1 VDFAPQAAQMATVN
15 GCLVDDFICPTCDVD
30 GCLLTVRVLSR
41 PQSRHQP
48 AVLKMI
54 FIKMGPTVQ
63 RAAQIVEIPRSDR
76 YRQATRRADWIL
88 NALLSK
94 NAGMDIGGLAST
106 SGARTGADW
115 IGRARHEELR
125 PKVRPL
131 LPSKDQF
138 YEPPPGYQHALP
150 GTVLRSRDVE
160 LAFMGLIPQ
169 PTMATQLLYRT
180 TDMHGRPEATV
191 TTVIVPADVTPERPC
206 PVLSY
211 QCAID
216 AVTSRCFPSY
226 ALRRRA
232 VAVGAVAQLELLL
245 IAAALAEGWAVSIPD
260 HEGRKGM
267 WGAPYE
273 PGYCI
278 LDGIRAALSA
288 ERLGLSPSAPVAL
301 WGYSG
306 GGLATAWAAE
316 LCADYAPELDVVGAV
331 LGSPVGDLGHTFR
344 RLNGGV
350 LAGLPA
356 MVIAALAH
364 IYPDLD
370 RVIQEHASD
379 EGRALLQRLEQM
391 TTVGAVVRMAKKD
404 VGVYLDRPLEQIL
417 TMPEVQH
424 VFDSIRLG
432 ATVPTPPVLIV
443 QAVHDYLI
451 DVEDID
457 RLADAYSAGGA
468 DVTYHRDAF
477 NEHLLLHPLS
487 APMTLRWLKDRFA
500 RRPLTDHLIR
510 TKWPT
515 MFNPATYI
523 GMARLGAI
531 AAKVITGR
539 TVRRRPL

>member
-1 VDFAPQAAQMATVN
+1 
-15 GCLVDDFICPTCDVD
+15 
-30 GCLLTVRVLSR
+30 
-41 PQSRHQP
+41 
-48 AVLKMI
+48 
-54 FIKMGPTVQ
+54 
-63 RAAQIVEIPRSDR
+63 
-76 YRQATRRADWIL
+76 
-88 NALLSK
+88 
-94 NAGMDIGGLAST
+94 MDIGSLASS
-106 SGARTGADW
+106 SGAEW
-115 IGRARHEELR
+115 IGRAPHEELR
-125 PKVRPL
+125 AKVRPL
-131 LPSKDQF
+131 LPSNDPF
-138 YEPPPGYQHALP
+138 YQPPPGYQHAMP

-160 LAFMGLIPQ
+160 LAFLGLIPQ
-169 PTMATQLLYRT
+169 QAMATQLLYRT
-180 TDMHGRPEATV
+180 TDMNGNPEATV
-191 TTVIVPADVTPERPC
+191 TTVIVPADVTPDRPC

-226 ALRRRA
+226 ALRRNA
-232 VAVGAVAQLELLL
+232 WAVGALAQLELLL
-245 IAAALAEGWAVSIPD
+245 ITACLAEGWAVSIPD
-260 HEGRKGM
+260 HEGRTGM

-273 PGYCI
+273 PGYFI
-278 LDGIRAALSA
+278 LDGVRAALSA
-288 ERLGLSPSAPVAL
+288 ERLGLSPSAPGGSVPVAL

-316 LCADYAPELDVVGAV
+316 VCADYAPELDVVGAV

-344 RLNGGV
+344 RLNGTF
-350 LAGLPA
+350 LSGLPA

-370 RVIQEHASD
+370 RVIQEHAND
-379 EGRALLQRLEQM
+379 EGRALLQRLERM
-391 TTVGAVVRMAKKD
+391 TTVGAVLRMAKKD

-424 VFDSIRLG
+424 VFDSIKLG

-457 RLADAYSAGGA
+457 ELANTYATGGA

-487 APMTLRWLKDRFA
+487 APMTLRWLQDRFA
-500 RRPLTDHLIR
+500 GRPLTDHLVR

-515 MFNPATYI
+515 MFNPATYV
-523 GMARLGAI
+523 GMARLAVI
-531 AAKVITGR
+531 AARVITGKQ
-539 TVRRRPL
+539 VRRRPL